1 MYCNRCGS
9 NNPDGSRFCN
19 SCGAPFAYPNQMHS
33 NGRSNPSQNLPN
45 NQQATPRFDAYMQ
58 QNLESGPISKK
69 AAKKRANAAKSVK
82 TPPRNHFK
90 SSKPGPA
97 SGVGPG
103 ATAGPVSGDGSS
115 KAGFKLILGIIVVAA
130 LSVIII
136 AIASINVFSSLN
148 GADQQNVD
156 SVGTA
161 DKWGGISEGDG
172 STDDSA
178 SLFDWL
184 YSDALSGGYA
194 GHFAGA
200 INPDAITEEERQS
213 TFEDASKLG
222 GFESK
227 EALANFTANQFKR
240 MFTVEAGVIYSENA
254 IQDLY
259 AQAPPYAI
267 KVLTGGSDASINE
280 LLKLTLENMGYDNA
294 YMLAN
299 LQGVDTQAKASIT
312 YTLSAFDIQSINNTF
327 KLCELGYEVSA
338 GYYIGIDLTM
348 QSSVDTG
355 TFKAGV
361 PQYFNM
367 SNTGFYAI
375 QIDDR
380 WFIWNTVLS

>member
-1 MYCNRCGS
+1 M
-9 NNPDGSRFCN
+9 
-19 SCGAPFAYPNQMHS
+19 QS

-58 QNLESGPISKK
+58 QNLESGPVSKK

-90 SSKPGPA
+90 GSKSGPA

-103 ATAGPVSGDGSS
+103 ATAGPVSADGSG